1 LDRHAARTGES
12 AQRAARSAA
21 TTVDDLKLSLMQE
34 RTRNFCIV
42 AHIDHG
48 KSTLADRLLELTH
61 TLDPR
66 QMRKQ
71 VLDSMDLEQE
81 RGITIKMHPI
91 TMILVHADG
100 NEYTLNLI
108 DTPGHVDFTYEVSR
122 SLKAC
127 EGALLVVDATQ
138 GLEAQTLSNLY
149 LALDAGLEIIPVLN
163 KIDMPIARVE
173 EVTHSITDLLGCDED
188 EILKVSAK
196 TGQGCAAVLTA
207 VVERVPPPK
216 GDPDGPLRALIFDSM
231 YESYR
236 GAIAHVRV
244 VDGMVRPGMKLRFAA
259 TQKEY
264 DVSEVGILRLAQIRQ
279 DELRAGDVGYVVS
292 GCRDV
297 RDLKVGDTV
306 VDAAHPSVA
315 ALPGYR
321 EVKPMV
327 FAGIYPADTNDYEL
341 LRDSM
346 GKLRLNDSALIYEPE
361 SSIALGFGFR
371 VGFLG
376 LLHLEIIQERLERE
390 YNLDLVCTVPSVEY
404 RAIMTDGDIK
414 LVDNPVMLPAVTM
427 TDHLEE
433 PFITASIITPEEY
446 IGAIMQLAIEH
457 RGMHKDTVYLD
468 ATRANLHYEFPLA
481 EIIFDFYD
489 KLKSISRGYASFD
502 YELLDYRPSELT
514 KLDIL
519 VNSEVVD
526 ALSIIVHKDKAYDWG
541 RRVCDRLSGLIPRQL
556 FDVAIQASLGS
567 RIIARSTVKA
577 LRKNVLAKCYGGDV
591 TRKRKLLEKQKAGK
605 KRMKSVGNVEIPQE
619 AFLAILKAE

>member
-1 LDRHAARTGES
+1 MAENI
-12 AQRAARSAA
+12 
-21 TTVDDLKLSLMQE
+21 
-34 RTRNFCIV
+34 RNFCII

-48 KSTLADRLLELTH
+48 KSTLADRLLEITH
-61 TLDPR
+61 TIDPR

-91 TMILVHADG
+91 TMNYLHRDG
-100 NEYTLNLI
+100 REFILNLI

-122 SLKAC
+122 SLRAC

-149 LALDAGLEIIPVLN
+149 LALDVGLEIIPVLN
-163 KIDMPIARVE
+163 KIDLAVARVD
-173 EVTHSITDLLGCDED
+173 EVTHQISDLLGVGED
-188 EILKVSAK
+188 EVLKVSAK
-196 TGQGCAAVLTA
+196 TGLNVQDVFEA

-216 GDPDGPLRALIFDSM
+216 GSPDAPLRALIFDSM

-244 VDGMVRPGMKLRFAA
+244 MDGTIRPGTRVRFAA
-259 TQKEY
+259 AEKEY
-264 DVSEVGILRLAQIRQ
+264 DVTEVGILRMGQIKK
-279 DELRAGDVGYVVS
+279 ETLEAGEVGYVVT

-297 RDLKVGDTV
+297 RDLRTGDTIF
-306 VDAAHPSVA
+306 DAANVA
-315 ALPGYR
+315 DQPLPGYR

-327 FAGIYPADTNDYEL
+327 FAGIYPADTKDYEL
-341 LRDSM
+341 LRESL

-361 SSIALGFGFR
+361 TSIALGFGFR

-376 LLHLEIIQERLERE
+376 LLHLEIVQERLERE
-390 YNLDLVCTVPSVEY
+390 YGLNLVCTVPSVEY
-404 RAIMTDGDIK
+404 RAILTDGTLK
-414 LVDNPVMLPAVTM
+414 LVDNPVLLPSATI
-427 TDHLEE
+427 TEHLEE
-433 PFITASIITPEEY
+433 PFIRASIITPEEY
-446 IGAIMQLAIEH
+446 IGAIMQLAVEY
-457 RGMHKDTVYLD
+457 RGMHVNTEYIE
-468 ATRANLHYEFPLA
+468 ATRVSMHYEFPLA
-481 EIIFDFYD
+481 EIIFEFYD
-489 KLKSISRGYASFD
+489 RLKSISRGYASFD
-502 YELLDYRPSELT
+502 YELLDYRRSELT

-519 VNSEVVD
+519 VNGEVVD
-526 ALSIIVHKDKAYDWG
+526 ALSVIVHTDKAYDWG
-541 RRVCDRLSGLIPRQL
+541 RRVCDRLAKLIPRQL

-605 KRMKSVGNVEIPQE
+605 KRMKAIGNVEIPQE

>member
-1 LDRHAARTGES
+1 MLDRI
-12 AQRAARSAA
+12 
-21 TTVDDLKLSLMQE
+21 
-34 RTRNFCIV
+34 RNFCIV

-66 QMRKQ
+66 QMRGQ

-91 TMILVHADG
+91 TMLYKHSDG
-100 NEYTLNLI
+100 QEYTINLI

-122 SLKAC
+122 SLRAC

-149 LALDAGLEIIPVLN
+149 LAVDANLEVIPVLN
-163 KIDMPIARVE
+163 KIDLAVARIE
-173 EVTHSITDLLGCDED
+173 EVTHQIVDLLGCDEAD
-188 EILKVSAK
+188 VLKVSAK
-196 TGQGCAAVLTA
+196 TGLGIESVLSA
-207 VVERVPPPK
+207 VVERVPPPQ
-216 GDPDGPLRALIFDSM
+216 GNADAPLRALIFDSV

-236 GAIAHVRV
+236 GAIAYVRV
-244 VDGMVRPGMKLRFAA
+244 VDGVIREGTKISFVASG
-259 TQKEY
+259 KEF
-264 DVSEVGILRLAQIRQ
+264 DVGEVGILRLAQIKK
-279 DELRAGDVGYVVS
+279 ESLSAGEVGYVVT

-297 RDLKVGDTV
+297 RDIRVGDTITDRANPV
-306 VDAAHPSVA
+306 LER
-315 ALPGYR
+315 LPGYR

-341 LRDSM
+341 LRDSL
-346 GKLRLNDSALIYEPE
+346 GKLRLNDSSLIYEPE
-361 SSIALGFGFR
+361 TSVALGFGFR
-371 VGFLG
+371 AGFLG

-390 YNLDLVCTVPSVEY
+390 YDLNLVCTVPSVEY
-404 RAIMTDGDIK
+404 KANLTDGSMKII
-414 LVDNPVMLPAVTM
+414 DNPVQLPDAGLVEVM
-427 TDHLEE
+427 EE
-433 PFITASIITPEEY
+433 PFIKASIITPEEY
-446 IGAIMQLAIEH
+446 IGAIMQICIEA
-457 RGMHKDTVYLD
+457 RGVYVNTEYID
-468 ATRANLHYEFPLA
+468 ATRVNLHFELPLA

-489 KLKSISRGYASFD
+489 KLKSVSRGYASFD
-502 YELLDYRPSELT
+502 YELHEYRKSDLT

-519 VNSEVVD
+519 VNGEVVD
-526 ALSIIVHKDKAYDWG
+526 ALSVIVHSDKAYDWG
-541 RRVCDRLSGLIPRQL
+541 RRVCDRLAKLIPRQM

-591 TRKRKLLEKQKAGK
+591 SRKKKLLEKQKAGK
-605 KRMKSVGNVEIPQE
+605 KRMKSIGNVEIPQE

>member
-1 LDRHAARTGES
+1 
-12 AQRAARSAA
+12 
-21 TTVDDLKLSLMQE
+21 MQE
-34 RTRNFCIV
+34 NIRNFCIV

-48 KSTLADRLLELTH
+48 KSTLADRLLELTR

-91 TMILVHADG
+91 TMNYKASDG
-100 NEYTLNLI
+100 VDYTLNLI

-163 KIDMPIARVE
+163 KIDMAVARVE
-173 EVTHSITDLLGCDED
+173 EVAHSICDLIGVTDD
-188 EILKVSAK
+188 EIIKVSAK
-196 TGQGCAAVLTA
+196 TGLNCEQVLEA
-207 VVERVPPPK
+207 VVKRVPPPK
-216 GDPDGPLRALIFDSM
+216 GNPDGALRALIFDSM
-231 YESYR
+231 YETYR

-244 VDGMVRPGMKLRFAA
+244 VDGSVKPGTRIRFGAVER
-259 TQKEY
+259 EY
-264 DVSEVGILRLAQIRQ
+264 EVNEVGILRIAQIKT
-279 DELRAGDVGYVVS
+279 DILNAGDVGYVVS

-297 RDLKVGDTV
+297 RDLRVGDTIF
-306 VDAAHPSVA
+306 DANRMA
-315 ALPGYR
+315 AEPLAGYR
-321 EVKPMV
+321 DVKPMV

-341 LRDSM
+341 LRDSIA
-346 GKLRLNDSALIYEPE
+346 KLQMNDSALIYEPE
-361 SSIALGFGFR
+361 TSIALGFGFR

-376 LLHLEIIQERLERE
+376 LLHLEIIQERLDRE
-390 YNLDLVCTVPSVEY
+390 YNLNLVCTVPSVEY
-404 RAIMTDGDIK
+404 HAILSDGSVK
-414 LVDNPVMLPAVTM
+414 LVDNPVHLPEPTVTH
-427 TDHLEE
+427 HLEE
-433 PFITASIITPEEY
+433 PFISASIIAPEEY
-446 IGAIMQLAIEH
+446 IGSIMQLAIEH

-468 ATRANLHYEFPLA
+468 ATRVNMHYEFPLA
-481 EIIFDFYD
+481 EIIYDFYD
-489 KLKSISRGYASFD
+489 RLKSISRGYASFD
-502 YELLDYRPSELT
+502 YEVLDYRHGELT

-519 VNSEVVD
+519 VNGEVVD

-541 RRVCDRLSGLIPRQL
+541 RRVCDRLSTLIPRQM
-556 FDVAIQASLGS
+556 FDVAIQASLSS

-577 LRKNVLAKCYGGDV
+577 MRKNVLAKCYGGDI
-591 TRKRKLLEKQKAGK
+591 TRKKKLLEKQKAGK
-605 KRMKSVGNVEIPQE
+605 KRMKSIGNVEIPQE

>member
-1 LDRHAARTGES
+1 
-12 AQRAARSAA
+12 
-21 TTVDDLKLSLMQE
+21 MQE
-34 RTRNFCIV
+34 HIRNFCIV

-48 KSTLADRLLELTH
+48 KSTLADRLLELTR

-91 TMILVHADG
+91 TMNYRAADG
-100 NEYTLNLI
+100 SDYLLNLI

-149 LALDAGLEIIPVLN
+149 LALDAGLEIIPVMN
-163 KIDMPIARVE
+163 KIDLAVARVE
-173 EVTHSITDLLGCDED
+173 EVAHSISDLLGVPDD
-188 EILKVSAK
+188 EIIKVSAK
-196 TGQGCAAVLTA
+196 TGLNCDQVLEA
-207 VVERVPPPK
+207 VVKRVPAPK
-216 GDPDGPLRALIFDSM
+216 GDPNGPLRALIFDSM

-244 VDGMVRPGMKLRFAA
+244 VDGSVKAGTKIRFGA
-259 TQKEY
+259 TEKEY
-264 DVSEVGILRLAQIRQ
+264 EVGEVGNLRLAQIKA
-279 DELRAGDVGYVVS
+279 DELKTGEVGYVVS

-297 RDLKVGDTV
+297 RDLKVGDTIF
-306 VDAAHPSVA
+306 DANRMAPA
-315 ALPGYR
+315 PLPGYR

-346 GKLRLNDSALIYEPE
+346 AKLQLNDSALVYEPE
-361 SSIALGFGFR
+361 TSIALGFGFR

-376 LLHLEIIQERLERE
+376 LLHLEIIQERLDRE
-390 YNLDLVCTVPSVEY
+390 YGLNLVCTVPSVEY
-404 RAIMTDGDIK
+404 RAILTDGSLK
-414 LVDNPVMLPAVTM
+414 LVDNPVHLPEVTL

-433 PFITASIITPEEY
+433 PFITASIITPEEF
-446 IGAIMQLAIEH
+446 IGPIMQLAIEH
-457 RGMHKDTVYLD
+457 RGMHRDTVYLD
-468 ATRANLHYEFPLA
+468 ATRVNMHYEFPLA

-489 KLKSISRGYASFD
+489 RLKSISRGYASFD
-502 YELLDYRPSELT
+502 YELRDYRHSELT

-519 VNSEVVD
+519 VNGEVVD
-526 ALSIIVHKDKAYDWG
+526 ALSVIVHKDKAYDWG
-541 RRVCDRLSGLIPRQL
+541 RRVCDKLATLIPRQM
-556 FDVAIQASLGS
+556 FDVAIQASLAS

-577 LRKNVLAKCYGGDV
+577 LRKNVLAKCYGGDI
-591 TRKRKLLEKQKAGK
+591 TRKKKLLEKQKAGK
-605 KRMKSVGNVEIPQE
+605 KRMKSIGNVEIPQE
-619 AFLAILKAE
+619 AFLAILKAD